1 MKVRGIMNRKQKKI
15 KRMLKPVIDT
25 INSVPEGKKIPSEWS
40 APKGYK
46 LEKIEVEGVE
56 VEHLIPEVKKTDKV
70 IVQLHGGAYILAFID
85 CYREA
90 AVQYS
95 NIAEGAEVYSI
106 DYRIAPDNLF
116 PSALEDSVKVYK
128 WILAQGHKNDDILII
143 GDSAGGNLALSTTL
157 YLRDKKLPLPKG
169 VILLSP
175 WADIDNNPFSRKKNK
190 YKDLVLGVN
199 ALNMRKEVKDS
210 TYAKDAN
217 KKDSYVSP
225 YYGDFKGFP
234 NLLIQVGSYEILLDD
249 SLEVA
254 KKARK
259 SGVHVKQTTY
269 KEMSHDFQLLLP
281 TLKESKAAWKEMKAF
296 IRDVFKK

>member
-1 MKVRGIMNRKQKKI
+1 MCI
-15 KRMLKPVIDT
+15 
-25 INSVPEGKKIPSEWS
+25 
-40 APKGYK
+40 
-46 LEKIEVEGVE
+46 
-56 VEHLIPEVKKTDKV
+56 
-70 IVQLHGGAYILAFID
+70 
-85 CYREA
+85 
-90 AVQYS
+90 
-95 NIAEGAEVYSI
+95 
-106 DYRIAPDNLF
+106 
-116 PSALEDSVKVYK
+116 
-128 WILAQGHKNDDILII
+128 
-143 GDSAGGNLALSTTL
+143 
-157 YLRDKKLPLPKG
+157 RDRPKG

-175 WADIDNNPFSRKKNK
+175 WSDIDNNPFSRKKNK

-259 SGVHVKQTTY
+259 SGVRVTQTTDVY
-269 KEMSHDFQLLLP
+269 KRQDMD
-281 TLKESKAAWKEMKAF
+281 
-296 IRDVFKK
+296 